1 MNRNHYASCTR
12 VRRKVANWTLR
23 KTTLLAGIL
32 LAVGIVDLSQAKTAL
47 TVADVRLRAVSFNRQ
62 YLSAKQDLRQAE
74 SQVKSAR
81 AGVFPDIDFSSSYDR
96 NFIIPSFFVTANGES
111 MEFKT
116 GFKNN
121 FGYSL
126 SVNQSIWE
134 GGKVITAWQI
144 ARLYRDYTNFNL
156 DAVQS
161 EVLYNADLL
170 FYNAIFQ
177 RSVLET
183 LRRAHEATSYNMQ
196 TVEKQFQQGMV
207 SEFDLLRARV
217 ENANLEPQV
226 LQAESEVILA
236 QKRLKSFIG
245 MPLRDSVTLIEDAM
259 DTSLTRLP
267 DLESL
272 VTTALESRPETQ
284 ASRKLTSITKKAV
297 SIAKAEYWPTLD
309 ASYRYSSSASSDS
322 WNLDENVSKSSTVGL
337 RLNFKIFDG
346 FQRSSDVAYRRADHE
361 KSRIAEEQLADNVRL
376 EVEQAYDQLVR
387 AKKSLDIQKE
397 TIAQA
402 EEGLKIANLRYEQG
416 VGTQLE
422 VLAAQSALT
431 NARNSLAQAL
441 FFFRTSKAQLKKA
454 TTVDIGAETR

>member
-12 VRRKVANWTLR
+12 ARRKVANWTLR

-32 LAVGIVDLSQAKTAL
+32 LAVGIVDLSQAQTAL
-47 TVADVRLRAVSFNRQ
+47 TVADVRLRAASFNRQ

-183 LRRAHEATSYNMQ
+183 LRKAHEATSYNMQ
-196 TVEKQFQQGMV
+196 IVEKQFQQGMV

-245 MPLRDSVTLIEDAM
+245 MPLRDSITLIEDAM

-267 DLESL
+267 DLEN
-272 VTTALESRPETQ
+272 AGNHGAGESTGD
-284 ASRKLTSITKKAV
+284 T
-297 SIAKAEYWPTLD
+297 
-309 ASYRYSSSASSDS
+309 
-322 WNLDENVSKSSTVGL
+322 G
-337 RLNFKIFDG
+337 
-346 FQRSSDVAYRRADHE
+346 VA
-361 KSRIAEEQLADNVRL
+361 
-376 EVEQAYDQLVR
+376 
-387 AKKSLDIQKE
+387 
-397 TIAQA
+397 
-402 EEGLKIANLRYEQG
+402 
-416 VGTQLE
+416 
-422 VLAAQSALT
+422 
-431 NARNSLAQAL
+431 
-441 FFFRTSKAQLKKA
+441 
-454 TTVDIGAETR
+454 